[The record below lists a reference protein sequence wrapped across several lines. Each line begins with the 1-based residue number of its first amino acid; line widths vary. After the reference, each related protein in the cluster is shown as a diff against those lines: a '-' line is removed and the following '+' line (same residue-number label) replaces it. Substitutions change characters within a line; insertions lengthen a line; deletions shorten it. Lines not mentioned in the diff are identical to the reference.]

1 LATVNIDIIE
11 VDAEGRLL
19 IAPPAGS
26 DYTHVY
32 RNATGVFWTH
42 DGIYLSSP
50 TPRDW
55 TLLQWFECIY
65 SSVRSEYGDTLEIS
79 QRTRWVN
86 VPSELRE
93 QIIQSAVDIEDR
105 LRMMASENQE
115 ISEQAARE
123 NEYRRIS
130 IDAAKAFQR
139 RNYSETVRLLS
150 SAPPPLSPSDV
161 KKLAYSRKHVT

>member
-1 LATVNIDIIE
+1 MATVHIDKVEI
-11 VDAEGRLL
+11 DSSGRLL

-32 RNATGVFWTH
+32 RDATGVFWTR
-42 DGIYLSSP
+42 DGTNLSSP
-50 TPRDW
+50 IPRDW

-65 SSVRSEYGDTLEIS
+65 CSVRSEYGDTLEIS
-79 QRTRWVN
+79 PRTRWVN

-93 QIIQSAVDIEDR
+93 QITRSASDIEDQ
-105 LRMMASENQE
+105 LRKLVSENQE
-115 ISEQAARE
+115 RSAQAARE

-130 IDAAKAFQR
+130 IGAGEAFR
-139 RNYSETVRLLS
+139 RRDYSETVRLLA

-161 KKLAYSRKHVT
+161 KKLEYSRKHLT